1 MEEIVDLFGGDE
13 ETIYDDSIMNKDEPK
28 EYYIG
33 KAEFILKQLDND
45 INYFEFLKT
54 IMKKYHTLDQSK
66 KNEIIEFMNI
76 PEKFKVVE
84 KEKII
89 YREKKSKKPKI
100 NKYNDDY

>member
-45 INYFEFLKT
+45 INYFEFLKV

-76 PEKFKVVE
+76 PEKVKIVE
-84 KEKII
+84 KVKTVYKEKQ
-89 YREKKSKKPKI
+89 SKPKI
-100 NKYNDDY
+100 NNYDDY

>member
-13 ETIYDDSIMNKDEPK
+13 ETMYDDSIMNKDEPK

-54 IMKKYHTLDQSK
+54 IMKKYHTLDQLK

-76 PEKFKVVE
+76 PERVKIVE
-84 KEKII
+84 KVKTV
-89 YREKKSKKPKI
+89 YKEKKSKPKL
-100 NKYNDDY
+100 NNYDDY